1 MFELSELTGPP
12 RGEGP
17 QTEENRG
24 ALSAVML
31 GLQEP
36 GLDDGTYVVAKV
48 RVTARF
54 PDALG
59 DTVKGRVFFATRTG
73 SQGVPVSPG
82 VGEALELV
90 PERFV
95 TLDGCEILLRAATP
109 FIRCDVNDSGRLEI
123 SDAIWILGELF
134 LGNRETACPA
144 ARDCDADGEWRITD
158 AVYALTHLFLGGLPP
173 PAPFP
178 ECGFGGGV
186 PNDCAAGSTRCQ

>member
-1 MFELSELTGPP
+1 MLNELTGPP
-12 RGEGP
+12 DGEGP

-24 ALSAVML
+24 ALSWVML
-31 GLQEP
+31 GFEEP
-36 GLDDGTYVVAKV
+36 GLDDGTYVVGKI
-48 RVTARF
+48 RVAADF
-54 PDALG
+54 PDSLG
-59 DTVKGRVFFATRTG
+59 ETVAGRVFFATRTG
-73 SQGVPVSPG
+73 SIDFPVSPTVLQG
-82 VGEALELV
+82 LADPV
-90 PERFV
+90 PDEFV
-95 TLDGCEILLRAATP
+95 TLEDCEILLRAATP